1 MLALL
6 IAFTLFNACAG
17 AVCVGLGVRL
27 FRKDVRAAWA
37 SRRLLFVAAL
47 LSWTFPPAAA
57 TGVVLAWSHYLA
69 GAMDAVAIVLAPIG
83 WLVLLGVIFAII
95 DFGEDGVFDFGRG
108 PRRDEP

>member
-1 MLALL
+1 MLTLL
-6 IAFTLFNACAG
+6 IAFTLFNACAA

-37 SRRLLFVAAL
+37 SRRLLFIAAFL
-47 LSWTFPPAAA
+47 AWTFPPAAIA
-57 TGVVLAWSHYLA
+57 GAAIAWSHYLA

-95 DFGEDGVFDFGRG
+95 DFAEDGVFDFGRG
-108 PRRDEP
+108 SRGDAP